1 MGKAEAGT
9 LIAVLEQ
16 RRVGVGTRSEQ
27 LWVRFDRGWISTIT
41 KDGSPVL
48 GVRTLLATKR
58 SDTTHART
66 HTRTLTHHFE
76 YIYLRMRQLR
86 QVHLFSCACG
96 KCKYS
101 PFMPRNRDG
110 SPSTHSR
117 HAGSLLTSGPCATDL
132 AKGTKGQS
140 RPTAGGASQLG

>member
-1 MGKAEAGT
+1 VYWLIVHNRLALQEQKYDYRVVSKTTIRASCDPKSAKMGKAEAGT

-66 HTRTLTHHFE
+66 HIYFPAHAASANILHSCLAIETGVHPRTPGT
-76 YIYLRMRQLR
+76 QG
-86 QVHLFSCACG
+86 AC
-96 KCKYS
+96 
-101 PFMPRNRDG
+101 
-110 SPSTHSR
+110 
-117 HAGSLLTSGPCATDL
+117 
-132 AKGTKGQS
+132 
-140 RPTAGGASQLG
+140 